1 MKFKCFFTLTLLLVA
16 SSNSFSK
23 DDCSFTE
30 SLCVA
35 QNNYSQADI
44 QLNKIYQ
51 RIVNKVERDGFEEY
65 QVPKNEIKTS
75 LLNSQRAWLK
85 FRDAHC
91 EAYYR
96 LFSGG
101 TSRNVDALVCL
112 NDMTVTRSKQLQKLY
127 LEL

>member
-1 MKFKCFFTLTLLLVA
+1 M
-16 SSNSFSK
+16 
-23 DDCSFTE
+23 
-30 SLCVA
+30 A

-51 RIVNKVERDGFEEY
+51 RIVNKVELDGFEEY

-75 LLNSQRAWLK
+75 LLKSQRTWLK
-85 FRDAHC
+85 FRDANC

-127 LEL
+127 LEF